1 MQKKLTI
8 TLDEEVYKGLH
19 KIVGRG
25 KIGKF
30 LENLAR
36 PIVVR
41 GKLESE
47 YKAMATDRSREAEAL
62 EWAEAACEDIEDEE
76 RWFPS
81 RAMSIVCT
89 RARPMSPSNAGGAR
103 PWRTR

>member
-19 KIVGRG
+19 EVVGRG

-62 EWAEAACEDIEDEE
+62 EWAEATCKDIEDEK
-76 RWFPS
+76 R
-81 RAMSIVCT
+81 RGLVGGI
-89 RARPMSPSNAGGAR
+89 RPLR
-103 PWRTR
+103 RR